1 MVSNTFLHLH
11 DSTKSHPHSYFNYD
25 DHGGCS
31 LLINPVLGLSHR
43 LHVAFYTLDKDFKL
57 STDFCYLNSVR

>member
-1 MVSNTFLHLH
+1 M
-11 DSTKSHPHSYFNYD
+11 
-25 DHGGCS
+25 
-31 LLINPVLGLSHR
+31 LINPVLGLSHR